1 MNGIIVRNLIMTL
14 ILLTLSGCTHLMSTS
29 TTPVPAKRDKP
40 VSASAEKFIFL
51 AFNFNNDY
59 VNNMADQLADQCPNG
74 KVTGILTKHENITYF
89 PLIAHKVRVTASG
102 YCVR

>member
-1 MNGIIVRNLIMTL
+1 MKILSVWGFLFLINLM
-14 ILLTLSGCTHLMSTS
+14 TLSGCTHLMSTS
-29 TTPVPAKRDKP
+29 TTPVPARRDKP
-40 VSASAEKFIFL
+40 VTASTEKFIFL

-89 PLIAHKVRVTASG
+89 PLIAHKVRVSASG